1 LPIAGAF
8 AIPREKSTLCKAG
21 VSIDKMSVTVP
32 TRTATDMMI
41 GLVAPVPRATL
52 PAIDVS
58 DIHRVDKAS
67 VDPDVTWPEYLA
79 MPNPAPFI
87 VKVELCMVALFT
99 LMVELTR

>member
-1 LPIAGAF
+1 
-8 AIPREKSTLCKAG
+8 
-21 VSIDKMSVTVP
+21 MSVTVP